1 MLKNIKNGT
10 FFNLDKDDLMA
21 CMSHFSTYSHHS
33 LLNPLQDV
41 LAVALIHRNCS
52 SHSLLV
58 LLSSIVHSKVLFYL
72 IYQQCL
78 TELTSLSSLKHHLP
92 LPAVYFLP
100 YQLFIFILFSTS
112 SSVLYSLECPRVW
125 ALLDLISK

>member
-1 MLKNIKNGT
+1 MLKNIRNGT

-21 CMSHFSTYSHHS
+21 CMSHFSTHSHHS

-41 LAVALIHRNCS
+41 LAVALIRRNCS

-58 LLSSIVHSKVLFYL
+58 LLSSKVSFYL

-100 YQLFIFILFSTS
+100 YQLFIFHSLFYILLC
-112 SSVLYSLECPRVW
+112 SVFLGMSQSFGLF
-125 ALLDLISK
+125 